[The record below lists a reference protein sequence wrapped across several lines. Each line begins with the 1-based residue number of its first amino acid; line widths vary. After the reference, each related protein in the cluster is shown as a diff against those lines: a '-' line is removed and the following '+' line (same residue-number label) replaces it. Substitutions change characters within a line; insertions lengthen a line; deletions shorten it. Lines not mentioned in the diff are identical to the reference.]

1 MKNSQGILIFFCGK
15 MGAGKSTRSRQ
26 IAQELNAILISED
39 EWLGQLYPQE
49 IEGLADY
56 IHYSRRLKGL
66 LKQHLATLLKAG
78 LSIVMDFPANTKTQR
93 AWFQDLIREHNLAYR
108 FIYLDV
114 DDRTCLAQIAQRR
127 QAQPDRAQF
136 DTEAMFHEVTRFFEP
151 PTAEEGWAI
160 EWIRHAAVDR

>member
-1 MKNSQGILIFFCGK
+1 MQSQGTLIFFCGK

-39 EWLGQLYPQE
+39 EWLSQLYPDE
-49 IEGLADY
+49 IQGLSDY
-56 IHYSRRLKGL
+56 IRCSRRLKGV
-66 LKQHLATLLKAG
+66 LKQHLAALLKTG

-93 AWFQDLIREHNLAYR
+93 AWFQELIREHDLAYR

-114 DDRTCLAQIAQRR
+114 DDRTCLARIAQRR
-127 QAQPDRAQF
+127 QEQPDRAQF

-151 PTAEEGWAI
+151 PTAEEGWDI
-160 EWIRHAAVDR
+160 EVIRPATADR